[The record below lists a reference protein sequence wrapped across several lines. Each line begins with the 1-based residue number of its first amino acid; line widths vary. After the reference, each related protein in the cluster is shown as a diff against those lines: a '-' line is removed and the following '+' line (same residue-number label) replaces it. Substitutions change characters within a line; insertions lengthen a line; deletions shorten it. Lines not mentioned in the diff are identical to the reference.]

1 MDRAANTWRSYA
13 RAVEDRD
20 GTSGHRLPTGT
31 LTFLFSDIEGSTR
44 LVQAMG
50 DAFPA
55 LLERHQA
62 LLRQAFEDEGGV
74 EVATEGDSF
83 FVVFRSAMSAIL
95 AAAAAQRALADEPWP
110 AAAGLRVRIGL
121 HTGEGTLGG
130 DNYVGLDVHRAARI
144 GAAAHGGQ
152 ILLSDATTALVR
164 GSLPADLELR
174 DLGEY
179 RLKDL
184 DRPERLVQLLVAGLP
199 TDFAPPR
206 TLEAPSNLPPQLTA
220 FVGRRQ
226 EAEAVAALV
235 AQSRLVTLSGPGGTG
250 KTRLAL
256 EVASRV
262 KGQFSGGVFF
272 VDLSALTDPALIPTS
287 IATVLGIREE
297 PGRPVMESLESHL
310 RELQLLLVLDNFEQ
324 LLAGAPLVG
333 RLLEAAPRSSVLV
346 TSREVLHIRGEQEY
360 AVQPLG
366 LPDLTTLPPL
376 EALSQYDAV
385 ALFIR
390 RAQAVRADFTV
401 DNQNAPAVAAICTR
415 LDGLPLAIEL
425 AAARTKVLAPDAIL
439 SRLQKSLSLLT
450 SSSRDLSERQRT
462 LRGAIDWSYELLDG
476 TERVLFR
483 RLGIFVGGCSI
494 ENAEAVCDPDGELGV
509 DMLDSL
515 SSLVDKSLL
524 RQLTGSDN
532 EPRFRMLETVRE
544 YAQER
549 LAEST
554 DGDDVRR
561 AHWDL
566 FSTLAGQASGEIMGP
581 RRQEWTALLERD
593 RDNLRAA
600 VQRLADHGE
609 IARAQEMAA
618 ALWRFWQVRG
628 NLAEGRAT
636 LESLLAR
643 DTSGTPSIARAKA
656 LSALGG
662 LEYWQSDMEA
672 AERAYVE
679 GLDMER
685 QLDDPLGLVEALYNL
700 GFVKTLASQHAAA
713 RALHEEA
720 LEIATRVGD
729 RMWTLRVREA
739 LAFVMFHM
747 GEYKTAQELQWE
759 NVRAFR
765 AGGETFRVAIG
776 SGFLSYLEARDG
788 RFAEARA
795 MQREALGIFRQTDD
809 RHSMVR
815 QLMLTAAAAVFAG
828 ELELAARLCGAYDA
842 MREPLGEMATPID
855 TLHLP
860 DPAAQAREGLGDE
873 EFERAYSEGRSLS
886 LDEVAALLE

>member
-1 MDRAANTWRSYA
+1 M
-13 RAVEDRD
+13 EDRD
-20 GTSGHRLPTGT
+20 GTSGRGLPTGT

-44 LVQAMG
+44 LVQSLG
-50 DAFPA
+50 DAFPVV
-55 LLERHQA
+55 LERHQA

-74 EVATEGDSF
+74 EVVTEGDSF
-83 FVVFRSAMSAIL
+83 FVVFRSAVSAIL
-95 AAAAAQRALADEPWP
+95 AAAAAQRAVAGEPWP
-110 AAAGLRVRIGL
+110 AEAGQLRVRIGL

-152 ILLSDATTALVR
+152 ILLSDATRALVR

-174 DLGEY
+174 DLGEH

-184 DRPERLVQLLVAGLP
+184 DRPERLVQLAVAGLP
-199 TDFAPPR
+199 ADFPPPR
-206 TLEAPSNLPPQLTA
+206 TLEVPSNLPPQLTT

-250 KTRLAL
+250 KTRLAV
-256 EVASRV
+256 EVASRLI
-262 KGQFSGGVFF
+262 GQFSGGVFF
-272 VDLSALTDPALIPTS
+272 VDLSPLTDPALIPTS
-287 IATVLGIREE
+287 IATALGVREE
-297 PGRPVMESLESHL
+297 PGHPVIESLEGHL
-310 RELQLLLVLDNFEQ
+310 RDLQLLLVLDNFEQ

-333 RLLEAAPRSSVLV
+333 RLLEAAPRLSVIV

-366 LPDLTTLPPL
+366 LPDLGSLPPL
-376 EALSQYDAV
+376 DALSQYDAV
-385 ALFIR
+385 ALFIK
-390 RAQAVRADFTV
+390 RAQAVRADFAV
-401 DNQNAPAVAAICTR
+401 DNQNAPAVAAICAR

-462 LRGAIDWSYELLDG
+462 LRGAIDWSYELLDQ

-494 ENAEAVCDPDGELGV
+494 ENAEGVCDPDGALGV

-532 EPRFRMLETVRE
+532 EPRFGMLETVRE
-544 YAQER
+544 YAVER
-549 LAEST
+549 LAQSA
-554 DGDDVRR
+554 DGEPVRR
-561 AHWDL
+561 AHAEV
-566 FSTLAGQASGEIMGP
+566 FSTLARQASGELMGP
-581 RRQEWTALLERD
+581 HRAEWTARLESE

-600 VQRLADHGE
+600 VQRLADDGE
-609 IARAQEMAA
+609 IARALEMAA

-636 LESLLAR
+636 LEGLLAR
-643 DTSGTPSIARAKA
+643 DDARPPSVARARA

-672 AERAYVE
+672 AEGAYVE
-679 GLDMER
+679 ELDLER
-685 QLDDPLGLVEALYNL
+685 SLDDPLGLAEALYNL
-700 GFVKTLASQHAAA
+700 GFVKALANQHAAA
-713 RALHEEA
+713 RALYEEA

-739 LAFVMFHM
+739 LAFLMFHM

-795 MQREALGIFRQTDD
+795 MQREALGIFRETDD

-815 QLMLTAAAAVFAG
+815 QLMLTAAAAVVAG
-828 ELELAARLCGAYDA
+828 ELDLAARLCGAYDA

-860 DPAAQAREGLGDE
+860 DPAVQARDGLGDE
-873 EFERAYSEGRSLS
+873 AFERAYAEGRALS
-886 LDEVAALLE
+886 LDEVAALLA